1 MWPIRYSTIK
11 LCARRIMHRCAPDGR
26 QKGGQRVTS
35 KEKKQYLGQYL
46 TLEAQINRMIAE
58 RDGWMALAVSVSPV
72 LSDMPHLGG
81 VSDRVLDAVQHVADI
96 DAELDREID
105 RKVNLRREIE
115 SCIIGIPDDKLRDV
129 LRNIYID
136 GKTIE
141 ETAERIGYSARH
153 TRRLHAL
160 AVNVLVCPPPMQ

>member
-1 MWPIRYSTIK
+1 M
-11 LCARRIMHRCAPDGR
+11 
-26 QKGGQRVTS
+26 
-35 KEKKQYLGQYL
+35 KE
-46 TLEAQINRMIAE
+46 T
-58 RDGWMALAVSVSPV
+58 DGWRWPSVYPPYCRACRI
-72 LSDMPHLGG
+72 L
-81 VSDRVLDAVQHVADI
+81 VLDAVQHIADI

-160 AVNVLVCPPPMQ
+160 AVNVLVCPPLLK

>member
-1 MWPIRYSTIK
+1 
-11 LCARRIMHRCAPDGR
+11 MHRCAPSGR
-26 QKGGQRVTS
+26 QKGWQRVTS

-81 VSDRVLDAVQHVADI
+81 VSDRVLDAVQHIADI

-141 ETAERIGYSARH
+141 ETAEHIGYSARH
-153 TRRLHAL
+153 TRRLHAF
-160 AVNVLVCPPPMQ
+160 AVNVLVCPPMLK

>member
-1 MWPIRYSTIK
+1 M
-11 LCARRIMHRCAPDGR
+11 
-26 QKGGQRVTS
+26 TS

-46 TLEAQINRMIAE
+46 TLEAQINRMIVE
-58 RDGWMALAVSVSPV
+58 RDRWMALAVSV
-72 LSDMPHLGG
+72 
-81 VSDRVLDAVQHVADI
+81 LDAVQHIADI

-141 ETAERIGYSARH
+141 ETADCIGYSARH

-160 AVNVLVCPPPMQ
+160 AVNVLVCPPLLK

>member
-1 MWPIRYSTIK
+1 M
-11 LCARRIMHRCAPDGR
+11 
-26 QKGGQRVTS
+26 TS

-46 TLEAQINRMIAE
+46 MLEAQINRMIVE
-58 RDGWMALAVSVSPV
+58 RDRWMALAVSVSPV
-72 LSDMPHLGG
+72 LSGMPHLGG
-81 VSDRVLDAVQHVADI
+81 VSDRVLDAVQHIADI

-136 GKTIE
+136 GKLLRKPPNVSDI
-141 ETAERIGYSARH
+141 AQG
-153 TRRLHAL
+153 TRAGSTLWR
-160 AVNVLVCPPPMQ
+160 

>member
-1 MWPIRYSTIK
+1 M
-11 LCARRIMHRCAPDGR
+11 
-26 QKGGQRVTS
+26 TS

-46 TLEAQINRMIAE
+46 MLEAQINRMIAE
-58 RDGWMALAVSVSPV
+58 SDGWMALAVSVSPV

-81 VSDRVLDAVQHVADI
+81 VSDRVLDAVQHIADI

-136 GKTIE
+136 GKSIE
-141 ETAERIGYSARH
+141 ETADRIGYSARH

>member
-1 MWPIRYSTIK
+1 
-11 LCARRIMHRCAPDGR
+11 
-26 QKGGQRVTS
+26 
-35 KEKKQYLGQYL
+35 
-46 TLEAQINRMIAE
+46 
-58 RDGWMALAVSVSPV
+58 MALAVSVSPV
-72 LSDMPHLGG
+72 LSGMPHLGG
-81 VSDRVLDAVQHVADI
+81 VSDRVLDAVQHIADI

-136 GKTIE
+136 GKSIE